1 MHQSFLHRHYL
12 HLFYFVFYAQILR
25 PLYCSNF
32 ANDLFFS
39 VSRNYLDWLT
49 CIPWGAHSEEN
60 FGIKKAKEILDDDHY
75 GLEDIKD
82 RILVSRTSQFIKFC
96 Q

>member
-1 MHQSFLHRHYL
+1 MGVDAQVFLEFVTVSCVFL
-12 HLFYFVFYAQILR
+12 IVNHLI
-25 PLYCSNF
+25 
-32 ANDLFFS
+32 FS

-60 FGIKKAKEILDDDHY
+60 FDTKKAKEILDEDHY

-82 RILVSRTSQFIKFC
+82 RILVGRF
-96 Q
+96 